1 MRISRNLGQAL
12 RGLKLNKGNTFLMTL
27 GIMIGIASLTV
38 IVAIGEGTKSKV
50 LNRIANMG
58 FGPESFS
65 VYSGD
70 DATAFDLMSLGGRGN
85 VSVTANIA
93 ATQVAE
99 VCRLAIAGDI
109 EGAGKINAELDAL
122 NNALFIEPNPIPIKW
137 AMLELGMIK
146 DGIRLPLVA
155 LSSKH
160 QETVLNA
167 IRQAGL

>member
-1 MRISRNLGQAL
+1 M
-12 RGLKLNKGNTFLMTL
+12 
-27 GIMIGIASLTV
+27 
-38 IVAIGEGTKSKV
+38 
-50 LNRIANMG
+50 
-58 FGPESFS
+58 
-65 VYSGD
+65 
-70 DATAFDLMSLGGRGN
+70 
-85 VSVTANIA
+85 
-93 ATQVAE
+93 
-99 VCRLAIAGDI
+99 AIAGDI
-109 EGAGKINAELDAL
+109 EGAGKINAELNAL